1 MDELRT
7 WYVVP
12 LDEGWLV
19 KERIGGPGELLG
31 TKSAAVARAE
41 ALCLE
46 HAPARY
52 LVRRSDGTIETEARP
67 VPAPRIVPVREIEL
81 TRQPRS

>member
-1 MDELRT
+1 MEELRT

-19 KERIGGPGELLG
+19 KERTAPEGEILPS
-31 TKSAAVARAE
+31 KSAAIARAE
-41 ALCLE
+41 SICLE

-52 LVRRSDGTIETEARP
+52 LVRRSDGTIETEVRP
-67 VPAPRIVPVREIEL
+67 SRPPRIVPEREIDL
-81 TRQPRS
+81 RMPQR